1 MPGTKFIVR
10 TEVNVVVTGFHEGEL
25 AMQRRAGVTAEAAR
39 LAGMLAEPNLD
50 GGGQR
55 FLAARTFAVLTAADG
70 AGRLWSSPLIGAAGF
85 LDGHGQ
91 TLGIRS
97 TPRAGDPLHGLAP
110 GQPVGML
117 AIEFATRRRM
127 RVNGTLVAS
136 VPGALTVAVDQAFG
150 NCPQYIQQ
158 RLIVLAGP
166 VPSGSVPSGPVP
178 SGPVPSGSVPSGP
191 MPPGPVAARPLGG
204 DGQLDR
210 PDQARLTPDQLRI
223 IRGADTFFLGSAHPE
238 RGRDASHRGGPPG
251 FVRADGSTLWWP
263 DYPGNNMFNSLGN
276 LAVDPAASLLFIDFG
291 TGQTV
296 HLSGTAAAEW
306 AEPGTPGDDG
316 WTGRRVRFTPE
327 VVRQPA
333 EALAMRATAVV
344 PYPRNPR
351 ITG

>member
-1 MPGTKFIVR
+1 
-10 TEVNVVVTGFHEGEL
+10 VTGFHEGEL

-55 FLAARTFAVLTAADG
+55 FLAARTFAVLTAADS
-70 AGRLWSSPLIGAAGF
+70 AGRLWSSPLMGTAGF

-91 TLGIRS
+91 TLDIRS

-110 GQPVGML
+110 GQPAGML

-136 VPGALTVAVDQAFG
+136 VPGGLTVAVDQAFG

-158 RLIVLAGP
+158 RLIVPAGP
-166 VPSGSVPSGPVP
+166 VPSGSVPSEPGPP
-178 SGPVPSGSVPSGP
+178 GPAT
-191 MPPGPVAARPLGG
+191 PGPVAAGARGG

-210 PDQARLTPDQLRI
+210 PDQAGMTPDQLQI

-251 FVRADGSTLWWP
+251 FVRTAGSTLWWP

-316 WTGRRVRFTPE
+316 WTGRRVRFTPAA
-327 VVRQPA
+327 VRQPA

>member
-1 MPGTKFIVR
+1 MSDTVLLVR
-10 TEVNVVVTGFHEGEL
+10 KGSDVSMTGFHEGEL

-55 FLAARTFAVLTAADG
+55 FLADRTFAVITGADG
-70 AGRLWSSPLIGAAGF
+70 AGRLWTSPLIGQAGF
-85 LDGHGQ
+85 LDGHGR
-91 TLGIRS
+91 TLDVRS
-97 TPRAGDPLHGLAP
+97 SPRAGDPLHGLAP

-127 RVNGTLVAS
+127 RINGALVAS
-136 VPGALTVAVDQAFG
+136 VPGRMTVAVDQAFG

-158 RLIVLAGP
+158 RLITADGP
-166 VPSGSVPSGPVP
+166 VPSGRAPSGPA
-178 SGPVPSGSVPSGP
+178 PSGP
-191 MPPGPVAARPLGG
+191 MLANQPSG
-204 DGQLDR
+204 DGQVDQLDGTG
-210 PDQARLTPDQLRI
+210 LTPDQLRI
-223 IRGADTFFLGSAHPE
+223 VRGADTFFLGSNHPE

-251 FVRADGSTLWWP
+251 FVRADRSTLWWP
-263 DYPGNNMFNSLGN
+263 DYPGNNMFSSLGN
-276 LAVDPAASLLFIDFG
+276 LAVDPAASLLFIDFV
-291 TGQTV
+291 TGQAV

-316 WTGRRVRFTPE
+316 WTGRRVRFTLKA
-327 VVRQPA
+327 VRQPP
-333 EALAMRATAVV
+333 EALAMRATPVV